1 MMFNAFVMSLLDHCN
16 SLYSGLASREIDKL
30 QRVENFAAPLISRIK
45 RTDHITP
52 VMENLQWLPVI
63 AHIDV
68 KIVNDLTPYYL
79 SSLLASSASV
89 RLPRLMDIAYAPK
102 IWKSLI

>member
-1 MMFNAFVMSLLDHCN
+1 MFNAFVMSLLDHCN
-16 SLYSGLASREIDKL
+16 SLYSGLAGREDKL

-52 VMENLQWLPVI
+52 VMKNLHWLTAI

>member
-1 MMFNAFVMSLLDHCN
+1 MKNLHWLTV
-16 SLYSGLASREIDKL
+16 
-30 QRVENFAAPLISRIK
+30 
-45 RTDHITP
+45 IT
-52 VMENLQWLPVI
+52 
-63 AHIDV
+63 HIDV

-89 RLPRLMDIAYAPK
+89 KLPRLMDIAYEPK